1 MGHSVQPFRAE
12 LSADATWPA
21 EETVPLG
28 PWRLRATR
36 GYSRRANSVRTA
48 GQDGTDFDWPNLIA
62 RAEAF
67 YRQRGL
73 PPMFHISPAS
83 VPNDLDKLLA
93 ERRYQTVMNSEVWS
107 ADPAEVRNSTIFPRP
122 PGQMVAHEEPDDAWL
137 QCALDEHIGR
147 IEIRGQICRRVPKP
161 RAFAAI
167 TLANQA
173 VARALSAVYDG
184 VGWLY
189 CMATVAEQQRRGF
202 AGWLL
207 HDSAQWVMDNG
218 AETFY
223 LQVLKDNSAAKAL
236 YSKAGFEKR
245 YEYHYRVLK

>member
-1 MGHSVQPFRAE
+1 MGHSVKPFRAE

-21 EETVPLG
+21 QENFPLG
-28 PWRLRATR
+28 PWRLRATQ

-48 GQDGTDFDWPNLIA
+48 GEPGGDLDWLDLIA
-62 RAEAF
+62 KAEAF
-67 YRQRGL
+67 YRQRDL

-83 VPNDLDKLLA
+83 VPSDLDKLLA
-93 ERRYQTVMNSEVWS
+93 ERGYQTVMNSQVWS
-107 ADPAEVRNSTIFPRP
+107 GDPAEVRNAMIVPRP
-122 PGQMVAHEEPDDAWL
+122 AGQMVIREEPDDAWL
-137 QCALDEHIGR
+137 RCALDEYIGR
-147 IEIRGQICRRVPKP
+147 VEIRSQICRRVPKP

-167 TLANQA
+167 MLANEP

-184 VGWLY
+184 IGWLY

-202 AGWLL
+202 AAWLL
-207 HDSAQWVMDNG
+207 HDLAQWVMDTG

-245 YEYHYRVLK
+245 YEYHYRVRK